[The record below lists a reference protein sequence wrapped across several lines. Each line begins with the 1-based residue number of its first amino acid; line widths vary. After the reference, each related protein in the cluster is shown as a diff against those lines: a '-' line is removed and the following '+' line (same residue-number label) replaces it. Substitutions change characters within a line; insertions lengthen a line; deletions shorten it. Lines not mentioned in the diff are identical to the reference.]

1 MSTMEEKL
9 EYLDAIADL
18 VGGFAEELREWT
30 KGHEDIDVGKDIGFL
45 LEDAEDTL
53 DAILTARDNVLDAE
67 GEAEW
72 MAEQE
77 ESR

>member
-1 MSTMEEKL
+1 MEEKL
-9 EYLDAIADL
+9 EYLDALSDL

-30 KGHEDIDVGKDIGFL
+30 KDHEDMDVSKDIGFL
-45 LEDAEDTL
+45 LEDAEDAL
-53 DAILTARDNVLDAE
+53 DSILTARDNVLDAE

-72 MAEQE
+72 MADQE